1 MRRNFLFVLVAWMTL
16 GGFIH
21 AQSVEDE
28 KPLLTLAC
36 ISDIH
41 TERSLIDC
49 ANLDDIALR
58 GSFLETLARLKSDE
72 KIDVMLLGG
81 DCTSDA
87 TISIENWKQVRKLIA
102 NATRKA
108 FPSSAS
114 TPVLYVTGNH
124 DYEVA
129 NWDNIPKPYN
139 AGDYYTFPMKD
150 DIGVLSKSDAFY
162 EDADN
167 GNLGKMNLLAAYH
180 YVINGFDSIIL
191 NCGKNFFQSA

>member
-1 MRRNFLFVLVAWMTL
+1 MRRNFLFVLVVWMTL

-21 AQSVEDE
+21 AQSVEEE

-36 ISDIH
+36 ISDVH

-49 ANLDDIALR
+49 ANLNDIALR
-58 GSFLETLARLKSDE
+58 GSFTRTLAFIKRDE
-72 KIDVMLLGG
+72 NIDAMLLGG

-87 TISIENWKQVRKLIA
+87 TIPIENWKQVRKLIA
-102 NATRKA
+102 QRTREA
-108 FPSSAS
+108 FPSRES

-139 AGDYYTFPMKD
+139 AGDYYTFPMKE
-150 DIGVLSKSDAFY
+150 DIGELS
-162 EDADN
+162 E
-167 GNLGKMNLLAAYH
+167 
-180 YVINGFDSIIL
+180 
-191 NCGKNFFQSA
+191 